1 MGHMTEYRP
10 DSATNHDYIPAAG
23 HDALLPGY
31 DLLMRLLG
39 MNTVYK
45 KLIAQAELRRRDARA
60 GNRLRDRQCH
70 DTCQARLPAART

>member
-1 MGHMTEYRP
+1 MDHMTEYRP

-39 MNTVYK
+39 MNTVYE
-45 KLIAQAELRRRDARA
+45 KLIAQAELVTGCACWKLAA
-60 GNRLRDRQCH
+60 G
-70 DTCQARLPAART
+70 PAMSRHVPSAPAPART